1 MTPEQYDAWY
11 DTLRGR
17 WIGETEYELI
27 RRLLDLHPRESL
39 LDVGCGTGWF
49 TRRVAAEGAQVVGL
63 DRDAE
68 ALAYAQ
74 RRSVEPTS
82 YVHGDAT
89 CLPFANGSFDAVLS
103 IAALCFVEQ
112 WPQAIAEIV
121 RVARRRF
128 VLGLLNK
135 HSLLWLDKGRGG
147 GLGAY
152 HGAHWNMRAEI
163 DDALRDLPVR
173 NVRYAYGV
181 FVPSGSL
188 VARALENLMPSALPL
203 GSFLAVEGDVTR

>member
-11 DTLRGR
+11 DTSRGR
-17 WIGETEYELI
+17 WIGETEYQLI
-27 RRLLDLHPRESL
+27 RRLLDPHPGESL

-49 TRRVAAEGAQVVGL
+49 TRRVATDGAQVVGL
-63 DRDAE
+63 DRDAA
-68 ALAYAQ
+68 ALAFA
-74 RRSVEPTS
+74 RSHSVGQTS

-89 CLPFANGSFDAVLS
+89 CLPFENGAFDAVLS
-103 IAALCFVEQ
+103 VTALCFVGR
-112 WPQAIAEIV
+112 WPRALAEIV

-135 HSLLWLDKGRGG
+135 QSLLWLDKGRGG

-152 HGAHWNMRAEI
+152 HGAHWHTRAEI

-181 FVPSGSL
+181 FMLSGSL

-203 GSFLAVEGDVTR
+203 GSFLAVAGDVTR